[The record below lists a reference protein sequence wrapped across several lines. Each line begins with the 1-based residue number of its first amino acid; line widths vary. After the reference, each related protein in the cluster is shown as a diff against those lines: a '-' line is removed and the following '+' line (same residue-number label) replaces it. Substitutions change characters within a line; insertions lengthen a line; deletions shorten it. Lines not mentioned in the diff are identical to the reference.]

1 MPYFQF
7 IRANIRWLAGGFLL
21 AFYSSFGQTFFIAI
35 WSGDIRSEFGLSHG
49 DFGFLYMS
57 ATLLSAMT
65 LPFIGR
71 SLDLFPI
78 PNIAVVVISAL
89 SITCFVMAGVKSTLV
104 LFVVIYALRL
114 FGQGM
119 LTHTSVTAMG
129 RWYAEN
135 RGKAVSIA
143 TLGFQFGEAFLPII
157 FVSLATIVG
166 WRSSWVVAAAMLL
179 FIALPAVYLL
189 MRVERIP
196 HSKILVDDVAAIRE
210 RQWTRAEVLR
220 DSQFW
225 LLCFGVFAPAF
236 IGTSIFFHQVYLVEL
251 KGWTMELFTSSFV
264 IMAATTAVF
273 SLLAGVII
281 DRFNARMLLPVF
293 LIPLGAG
300 CICLAYFT
308 APWAIFLYMVL
319 LGVSYGIST
328 ALFGALWP
336 EIYGTV
342 HLGSVRSIIVAMMVF
357 ASALGPGTT
366 GWLIDRGVPFTDQ
379 LVVMAIYCVAVS
391 VLMLFAARNLS
402 IRHNTHFNGI
412 SA

>member
-21 AFYSSFGQTFFIAI
+21 AFFSSFGQTFFIAI
-35 WSGDIRSEFGLSHG
+35 WSGDIRTEFGLSHG

-57 ATLLSAMT
+57 ATLLSALT

-89 SITCFVMAGVKSTLV
+89 SITCFVMAGVKSTLA

-119 LTHTSVTAMG
+119 MTHTSVTAMG

-143 TLGFQFGEAFLPII
+143 TLGFQFGEAFLPIV
-157 FVSLATIVG
+157 FVSLAAVVG
-166 WRSSWVVAAAMLL
+166 WRSSWVVAAVMLL

-196 HSKILVDDVAAIRE
+196 HSKTLVDDIAANSE
-210 RQWTRAEVLR
+210 PQWTRAEVLR

-273 SLLAGVII
+273 SLLAGVVI

-300 CICLAYFT
+300 CVCLAYFT
-308 APWAIFLYMVL
+308 APWAIFVYMVL

-357 ASALGPGTT
+357 ASALGPGIT

-379 LVVMAIYCVAVS
+379 LGVMAMYCIAVS

-402 IRHNTHFNGI
+402 ARHNARFNGI

>member
-1 MPYFQF
+1 M
-7 IRANIRWLAGGFLL
+7 

-35 WSGDIRSEFGLSHG
+35 WSGDIRSEFGMSHG
-49 DFGFLYMS
+49 EFGFLYMS

-119 LTHTSVTAMG
+119 MTHTSVTAMG

-179 FIALPAVYLL
+179 FIALPGVYLL
-189 MRVERIP
+189 MRVERVP
-196 HSKILVDDVAAIRE
+196 HSKILVDDVSASRE

-264 IMAATTAVF
+264 IMAATTAVI
-273 SLLAGVII
+273 SLLAGVVI
-281 DRFNARMLLPVF
+281 DRFNARVLLPVF
-293 LIPLGAG
+293 LIPLAAG

-308 APWAIFLYMVL
+308 APWAIFVYMVL
-319 LGVSYGIST
+319 LGISYGIST
-328 ALFGALWP
+328 ALYGALWP

-357 ASALGPGTT
+357 ASALGPGIT

-379 LVVMAIYCVAVS
+379 LVVLAIYCIAVS

-402 IRHNTHFNGI
+402 IRHNAHFNGI